1 MNYRDGLI
9 GRLQC
14 GILRRR
20 DDDIMRPLDQPSQS
34 GASAL
39 TGLCFGAEY
48 RAAEK
53 NTEKNGFQME
63 ERKKRIFLVDDH
75 SVVRQGLSQFIN
87 NMDDLRVC
95 GEAEDASEAIRLLE
109 DSKPDIVI
117 VDISLKGANGID
129 LTRAIKN
136 RFNFPVLILSMLDE
150 GIYAERAIKA
160 GARGYIMKS
169 ESIEKVIDAVREII
183 SGKIYLSPRLKENL
197 LSKLLSDPSDRG
209 DSPIDS
215 LTNRELEVF
224 RLIGEGLSSRHI
236 ASDLLLSIKTI
247 ETYRERMK
255 KKLNLNSSDELV
267 QYAIQWRLDERK

>member
-1 MNYRDGLI
+1 
-9 GRLQC
+9 
-14 GILRRR
+14 
-20 DDDIMRPLDQPSQS
+20 MRPLDQPSQS